1 MKKIFCT
8 IFAAFLIS
16 ALSAQDAQKIYNL
29 LSQTDSNSRMVK
41 TDKAFEIK
49 PLPPEALQKFLKEEL
64 DIQEDVDF
72 AAMFEEVKTYG
83 GFAGLCSQ
91 MSEYIKETKRC
102 PELFKFKT
110 KRIHSCDG
118 FFMVKNGWVVFCPTS
133 KQIKAI
139 KDNKVFAMYLDKN
152 FAVCQKPDFYKYLTL
167 TTEGADE

>member
-1 MKKIFCT
+1 MKKIFCI
-8 IFAAFLIS
+8 IFAVFLIS
-16 ALSAQDAQKIYNL
+16 ALPAQDGQKVFNRLAQTCQNNCLK
-29 LSQTDSNSRMVK
+29 K
-41 TDKAFEIK
+41 TDKAFEIT

-64 DIQEDVDF
+64 DVQEDVNF

-83 GFAGLCSQ
+83 GFSGLCSQ
-91 MSEYIKETKRC
+91 MSEYIKETNRC

-139 KDNKVFAMYLDKN
+139 KASNVFAMYLDQN
-152 FAVCQKPDFYKYLTL
+152 FAVCLKPDFYKYLTL